1 MRNNGFKTRFAVRKP
16 RHPAAY
22 AANRELYH
30 VEDAAKP
37 FTDHSEIIKGAV
49 VSENSRVCQ
58 EPKSSMNAAQDS
70 KLQETIGAAAS
81 EDKAKPSRLSSL

>member
-1 MRNNGFKTRFAVRKP
+1 MALEESKKKLQLAKCETTDLKHALPSGQP

-49 VSENSRVCQ
+49 VSENNRVCQ
-58 EPKSSMNAAQDS
+58 EPKVV
-70 KLQETIGAAAS
+70 
-81 EDKAKPSRLSSL
+81 